1 MAVLSLAAISIVRSH
16 RRLNIRSASVRQ
28 QVEGRLVAEGLI
40 HRNVA
45 IARTN
50 GALPTADLDAEIS
63 ASSFP
68 DAWLAPP
75 VVDAANQT
83 VTLQV
88 YMYSGATTPAASVT
102 TSFASATPSP
112 SPSAPT
118 AAVPGPVVS
127 GPAVV
132 TPAAF

>member
-1 MAVLSLAAISIVRSH
+1 M
-16 RRLNIRSASVRQ
+16 NIRSASVRQ

-50 GALPTADLDAEIS
+50 GALPTADLDAEIA

-75 VVDAANQT
+75 VVDVANQT

-88 YMYSGATTPAASVT
+88 YMYQGATTPAASVT
-102 TSFASATPSP
+102 TSYASATPSP
-112 SPSAPT
+112 SPTAPT
-118 AAVPGPVVS
+118 PVVP